1 MTAQSTVRRLILM
14 RHGEAGSATRAG
26 AGGDYERPLT
36 PAGAADVS
44 RMAAWLKKQQWQPA
58 VILCSPARRTRETA
72 RLVIEGLSLPD
83 GSVHSDPRLYLA
95 DEHTILTVLA
105 EQAADRGTLM
115 LVGHNP
121 ALASLIARFTGP
133 HPAVPPATVALLEAH
148 TPDWQLTGQ
157 VLRTHAVRQ
166 PGLD

>member
-121 ALASLIARFTGP
+121 AAVAGFLVNLPNPADSVGETLIM
-133 HPAVPPATVALLEAH
+133 E
-148 TPDWQLTGQ
+148 
-157 VLRTHAVRQ
+157 
-166 PGLD
+166 

>member
-1 MTAQSTVRRLILM
+1 M
-14 RHGEAGSATRAG
+14 RHGEAGSVRIPG

-44 RMAAWLKKQQWQPA
+44 RMAAWLEKQQWRPA

-72 RLVIEGLSLPD
+72 RLVREGLSLPER
-83 GSVHSDPRLYLA
+83 SVHSDARLYLA
-95 DEHTILTVLA
+95 EEHTILTVLA

-121 ALASLIARFTGP
+121 ALAGLIARFTGQ
-133 HPAVPPATVALLEAH
+133 HHAVPPATVALLEADA
-148 TPDWQLTGQ
+148 PDWQLSGQ
-157 VLRTHAVRQ
+157 VLRTHSLRR
-166 PGLD
+166 PGLDKA